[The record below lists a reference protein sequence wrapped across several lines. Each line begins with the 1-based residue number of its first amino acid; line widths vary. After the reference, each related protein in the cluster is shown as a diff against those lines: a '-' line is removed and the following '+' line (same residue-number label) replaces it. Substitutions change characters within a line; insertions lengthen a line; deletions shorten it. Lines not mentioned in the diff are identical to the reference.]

1 MSLSDS
7 HHFRKVVAG
16 ACMVLAPLFL
26 LASMILHPEAG
37 TSAASQAS
45 AIADDPDAWYAAHAL
60 ALAAI
65 VLSVPAV
72 LGFMH
77 MLREKRA
84 AEGHVGGGLAL
95 LGLMTFVGLVAMELT
110 FWQAGGEAE
119 TAALIDRTQD
129 TLGLV
134 IPFYALTFGFI
145 AGMVVLAYGML
156 AARVVSAFMAAC
168 TAGGAILLAVAS
180 LSGET
185 WVGIAAAALLAIGF
199 GMTGFMV
206 LGETDGE
213 WEHSPEYHGLRSA
226 AGTA

>member
-7 HHFRKVVAG
+7 HHFRKMVAG

-45 AIADDPDAWYAAHAL
+45 AIAADPDAWYAAHAF
-60 ALAAI
+60 ALVAI

-84 AEGHVGGGLAL
+84 AEGHVGGALAL
-95 LGLMTFVGLVAMELT
+95 LGLMAFVGLVAMELT

-119 TAALIDRTQD
+119 TAALIDRTQE

-145 AGMVVLAYGML
+145 AGMVVLAYGMV
-156 AARVVSAFMAAC
+156 AARVVSGFMAAC
-168 TAGGAILLAVAS
+168 IAGGAILFAVAS
-180 LSGET
+180 LAGET
-185 WVGIAAAALLAIGF
+185 WVGIAAAAVLAIGF

-206 LGETDGE
+206 LGETDSE
-213 WEHSPEYHGLRSA
+213 WEHSPEYHGFRSA